1 MTNSFLPVQNISTN
15 RHKNNYR
22 VQLITLLLQH
32 NDIPNV
38 ATVSSLF
45 EDSQITPPHME
56 IIETTKPSTTLQL
69 NMNLHNVLV
78 LSTSLQQTLC
88 VGYDN

>member
-1 MTNSFLPVQNISTN
+1 MP
-15 RHKNNYR
+15 
-22 VQLITLLLQH
+22 
-32 NDIPNV
+32 
-38 ATVSSLF
+38 TVSSLF

-88 VGYDN
+88 VGDGN

>member
-1 MTNSFLPVQNISTN
+1 MTNYFLTIQNISTYH
-15 RHKNNYR
+15 HKNNYR
-22 VQLITLLLQH
+22 EQLITLLLQH
-32 NDIPNV
+32 NDIPNMP
-38 ATVSSLF
+38 TVSSLF

-69 NMNLHNVLV
+69 NMKLHNVLV

-88 VGYDN
+88 VGDGN